1 MLGGIHDYI
10 GRMDKD
16 AMIKY
21 ILSNLLEDTN
31 PQILDLETFKTLIV
45 ASQNPK
51 VLLGGDNHDQ
61 IAFLRRKLLE
71 LKDEQLNYLCINL
84 ETKVRGNG
92 TPMVGG
98 IHDSLRLMTISQKI
112 DYIVGTIQKEKYE
125 NLLNFD
131 ELTKISQPKKQVMFG
146 EGDHDQIAHKVIQL
160 RQNLEK
166 LKTEELNNLCLIM
179 ENKIRNGQ
187 MMLGG
192 IHDRLG
198 FMSDNEKI
206 HYILTQIQEQ
216 KDKSLFEFEELMKLT
231 ITQMTFLET
240 SVFRGGDNHDQI
252 AHKVIQ
258 LRQNLEKLKTEELN
272 TLCLALEKE
281 NRKKE
286 GITQPLRGGI
296 EDSLHLMS
304 VDNKVQYILKS
315 ILEQKEYQLLE
326 INNLN
331 ELPLKQMNFL
341 F

>member
-1 MLGGIHDYI
+1 
-10 GRMDKD
+10 
-16 AMIKY
+16 
-21 ILSNLLEDTN
+21 
-31 PQILDLETFKTLIV
+31 
-45 ASQNPK
+45 
-51 VLLGGDNHDQ
+51 
-61 IAFLRRKLLE
+61 
-71 LKDEQLNYLCINL
+71 
-84 ETKVRGNG
+84 
-92 TPMVGG
+92 
-98 IHDSLRLMTISQKI
+98 
-112 DYIVGTIQKEKYE
+112 
-125 NLLNFD
+125 
-131 ELTKISQPKKQVMFG
+131 
-146 EGDHDQIAHKVIQL
+146 
-160 RQNLEK
+160 
-166 LKTEELNNLCLIM
+166 M

-206 HYILTQIQEQ
+206 NYILTQIQEQ

-240 SVFRGGDNHDQI
+240 SEFRGGDNHDQI

-304 VDNKVQYILKS
+304 VDDKVQYILKS

-326 INNLN
+326 MNNLN